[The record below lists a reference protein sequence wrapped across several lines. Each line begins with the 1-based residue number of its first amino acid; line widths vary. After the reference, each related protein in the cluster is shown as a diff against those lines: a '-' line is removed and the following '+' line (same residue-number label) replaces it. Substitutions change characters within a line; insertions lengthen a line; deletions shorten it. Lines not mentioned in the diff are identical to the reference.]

1 MGQYDQG
8 NQGKKRLKI
17 ETLLFCTIDILK
29 VHFTQEQ
36 SIWHK
41 GGEKEIFKG
50 DGDSYKSFWLEIKD
64 CCKIIDIF
72 FISQVNNWPNEK
84 QLEHQLKSKF

>member
-1 MGQYDQG
+1 MGKVFDIREV
-8 NQGKKRLKI
+8 KKI
-17 ETLLFCTIDILK
+17 
-29 VHFTQEQ
+29 
-36 SIWHK
+36 
-41 GGEKEIFKG
+41 EIFKG
-50 DGDSYKSFWLEIKD
+50 DGGSYKSFWLEIKD